1 MNTQSVKRK
10 LTAIFSA
17 DVKGY
22 SRLMG
27 EDEAATVQALK
38 NHREMMTSLIEQ
50 HRGRVIDSPGDNLL
64 AEFASVVDAVQ
75 CAVEIQEVLKA
86 RNANLPDNRKMLFR
100 IGINLGDVIED
111 DDRIYGDGVNIAA
124 RIEALAEPGGI
135 CISRSV
141 YDQIKKKLI
150 LDYEYMGE
158 HTVKNIAEPLM
169 VYKVPMEPEATVG
182 VRDEKGFGVKRW
194 QWATLAVVVV
204 FIIVAGALAFWYF
217 WLHPSPSPE
226 EVASVKRMAF
236 PLPDK
241 PSIAVLPFVNMS
253 DDPEQEYFS
262 DGLTE
267 DIITDLS
274 SLSGI
279 FVISRTSSFFYK
291 GKAVKIKEVSEELGV
306 RYVLEGTVRKSGSR
320 VRITAQLIDAT
331 TGGHLWAKR
340 YDRELEEVFSVQ
352 DEVTNRIVKALAVKL
367 GEREKKAIT
376 LRKTDSLEAYDLTLR
391 GWALFRRFSKETNTR
406 AREMFETAI
415 AHDPEYV
422 DAYAGFIW
430 TKLTE
435 WYQAWTGNPAVLDE
449 ALQMAQEIVNM
460 DESLPDT
467 HVLLGNVYLW
477 KGKHDKAM
485 AEFERA
491 VTLNPNHA
499 EALYATGNAMIYSG
513 EPQGALSFL
522 NKAMRL
528 NPNYPDY
535 YSFSLGQAYFHL
547 GRYKEA
553 IVALKKALIKNK
565 DFSPASL
572 YLAASY
578 GLTEKLA
585 LAQAEVE
592 ELRKRSS
599 SFLAGKKPQVPFK
612 NPTYFDQISKGLSKA
627 GLL

>member
-1 MNTQSVKRK
+1 
-10 LTAIFSA
+10 
-17 DVKGY
+17 
-22 SRLMG
+22 
-27 EDEAATVQALK
+27 
-38 NHREMMTSLIEQ
+38 
-50 HRGRVIDSPGDNLL
+50 
-64 AEFASVVDAVQ
+64 
-75 CAVEIQEVLKA
+75 
-86 RNANLPDNRKMLFR
+86 MLFR